1 VSPVDVAD
9 FLAIW
14 MKNNNDGISLARQLG
29 VGFERSSGDCR
40 AAARHPGA
48 ATSPVRAGKRPP
60 RRRFVSLA
68 AVSPGSYAGRHDA
81 DAPIT
86 HI

>member
-1 VSPVDVAD
+1 MSPVDVAD

-29 VGFERSSGDCR
+29 VGFERSSGDRR

-60 RRRFVSLA
+60 RQRCVSLA
-68 AVSPGSYAGRHDA
+68 ALSPRSYPCRHDSG
-81 DAPIT
+81 APIT